1 MEKNDKN
8 NTIIAVVFLIY
19 IFLTCIYTIKNNYLE
34 LRGDLKTAIKEE
46 KDLKIID
53 RAINL
58 RDKVESVFS
67 NKIAYNNNI
76 N

>member
-34 LRGDLKTAIKEE
+34 LRKE
-46 KDLKIID
+46 
-53 RAINL
+53 N
-58 RDKVESVFS
+58 
-67 NKIAYNNNI
+67 NKK
-76 N
+76 